1 MPADTPSTAQHASP
15 TADRQPQP
23 GTPAGAHPD
32 WRADDTLLNH
42 LAANAREV
50 PDRVAMRERDHGIWQ
65 EYTWSDYLERVL
77 AFAAGLETYG
87 VQPGDTVLI
96 LGDNR
101 PALYFAMLSAVALR
115 AVPTPA
121 YPDATPQEIGDQM
134 QRENTRFALAE
145 DQEQVDKLLE
155 IRQSHPALE
164 LIVYDDPRGLKG
176 KEPAGV
182 IGFEEI
188 AEQGRRRLRSEPELR
203 AALVERPNVHDAAVL
218 LHSSGTTGTPKGIP
232 LKHGHILFAVRNA
245 AAAAY
250 FREGEVHMAY
260 LPMAWVG
267 DFTFSVGAAILL
279 KFTVNIPETQETAQK
294 DLREVAPTMYFS
306 GPRAW
311 SNMLTRIQVGID
323 ESTAFKRWLYNRFMP
338 FAVELERRRLQGVRP
353 RVGERL
359 WRWLGE
365 LLVYGPIRDQLGLRR
380 VGRPYTAG
388 EAIGEEVFLFFR
400 ALGLELRQFYGQT
413 ETCALTAAQD
423 PGAVKLHTVGK
434 PFPGVD
440 IRISDQGEV
449 LVRGDNVFDGYY
461 QRPDATAETL
471 VDGWLHTGDAGYLED
486 DGQLVVLG
494 RVKEVVYTASGE
506 RFIPTF
512 IENRIKFSHYVRDI
526 CILGEGRGHLAAI
539 VCIDIDAVG
548 HWAEERGV
556 PYTSYADLSQKREV
570 YELIEGVLKRT
581 NETLPDGQQIRRF
594 VNLHKPFDP
603 DDGEVTRTRKLRR
616 NVIDEHYKPIIDAL
630 YGGERSIEFKATFTY
645 ETGETGELTRRLELR
660 DVAPGAGAGPGPETA
675 GPHSEAAQ

>member
-1 MPADTPSTAQHASP
+1 MPADVQAP
-15 TADRQPQP
+15 TAPQPQGADRVAP
-23 GTPAGAHPD
+23 PAEHPD
-32 WRADDTLLNH
+32 WPVDDTLLHH
-42 LAANAREV
+42 LARNAREV
-50 PDRVAMRERDHGIWQ
+50 PERVAMRERDHGIWQ
-65 EYTWSDYLERVL
+65 EYSWADYLERVL
-77 AFAAGLETYG
+77 AFAAGLEPYG
-87 VQPGDTVLI
+87 VGPEECILI
-96 LGDNR
+96 VGDNR
-101 PALYFAMLSAVALR
+101 PALYFAMLSAAALR
-115 AVPTPA
+115 AVPSPA
-121 YPDATPQEIGDQM
+121 YPDATPREIGDQM
-134 QRENTRFALAE
+134 QREGIRFALAE

-155 IRQSHPALE
+155 IKETYPALE

-176 KEPAGV
+176 KEPDGV
-182 IGFEEI
+182 VGFQEI
-188 AEQGRRRLRSEPELR
+188 AQAGRARLRAEPDLR
-203 AALVERPNVHDAAVL
+203 ADLVGRADVHDDAVL
-218 LHSSGTTGTPKGIP
+218 LHSSGTTGAPKGVP

-245 AAAAY
+245 AKAGY
-250 FREGEVHMAY
+250 FRDGEVHMAF

-279 KFTVNIPETQETAQK
+279 RFSVNIPETQETAQK
-294 DLREVAPTMYFS
+294 DIREIAPTMYFS

-311 SNMLTRIQVGID
+311 SNLLTRIQVGID
-323 ESTAFKRWLYNRFMP
+323 ESTGFKRWLYNRFMP
-338 FAVELERRRLQGVRP
+338 FAVKLERRRLQGREP
-353 RVGERL
+353 SLAERL
-359 WRWLGE
+359 WRAVGE

-388 EAIGEEVFLFFR
+388 EAMGEEVFLFFR

-440 IRISDQGEV
+440 IQISDDGEI
-449 LVRGDNVFDGYY
+449 LVKGDNVFDGYY

-471 VDGWLHTGDAGYLED
+471 VDGWLYTGDAGYLEA

-494 RVKEVVYTASGE
+494 RVKEVVYTRAGE

-512 IENRIKFSHYVRDI
+512 IENRIKFSHFIRDI
-526 CILGEGRGHLAAI
+526 CILGEGRDFLTAI

-556 PYTSYADLSQKREV
+556 PYTSYAELSQQDSV
-570 YELIEGVLKRT
+570 NELVEGVLKRT
-581 NETLPDGQQIRRF
+581 NETLPEGLQIRRF

-616 NVIDEHYKPIIDAL
+616 NVIDEHYRPIIDAL
-630 YGGERSIEFKATFTY
+630 YGGQFSIEYKATFTY
-645 ETGETGELTRRLELR
+645 ETGETGELTRQLQVR
-660 DVAPGAGAGPGPETA
+660 DVEPGKTAATASAPRADTEQ
-675 GPHSEAAQ
+675 AAQ